1 MGCYSFEGIEPK
13 ISASAYIH
21 PAATIIG
28 DVTVEEGCYVGPGAS
43 LRGDFGR
50 IIMQHDA
57 NLQDNCVIHGTIGSE
72 TIIQSRGHIGHGA
85 VVHGCIIEEDVLVGM
100 NAVVMDNSIIGAKSI
115 IGSCSMVKAGFTCE
129 PVSLILGTPAEVVRK
144 LTEAEIYNKRKSTQ
158 RYIELAKRSLL
169 SLKVC

>member
-13 ISASAYIH
+13 VSGSAYVH
-21 PAATIIG
+21 PAAIIIG
-28 DVTVEEGCYVGPGAS
+28 DVIVEGGCYVGPGAS

-72 TIIQSRGHIGHGA
+72 TIIHSRGHIGHGA
-85 VVHGCIIEEDVLVGM
+85 VVHGCILEEDVLVGM
-100 NAVVMDNSIIGAKSI
+100 NAVVMDNSIIGAHSI

-129 PVSLILGTPAEVVRK
+129 PASLIVGTPAEVVKK
-144 LTEAEIYNKRKSTQ
+144 LTEAEIYNKRQSTQ
-158 RYIELAKRSLL
+158 RYIELAKRSLI
-169 SLKVC
+169 SLKEC